1 MDISFKSKE
10 GAFNYRAAA
19 IIVTGHPS
27 TQGRVLAT
35 RDDRQ
40 AIPPASQ
47 AKPDL
52 IHADRILIMQDEG
65 IPHDYLPGG
74 RVHLGEPAEAALVR
88 EVREELD
95 IDLPLHRLVFIA
107 ESFFTLM
114 GTRYHEMALYHLME
128 APPELLARGDSF
140 TRVEGDEVHHFRWV
154 KFEELRGMSFFPI
167 FLKVRIFSLPDA
179 PEFISLDSD

>member
-1 MDISFKSKE
+1 MDISFKSSE
-10 GAFNYRAAA
+10 GVFNYRAAA
-19 IIVTGHPS
+19 II
-27 TQGRVLAT
+27 
-35 RDDRQ
+35 
-40 AIPPASQ
+40 
-47 AKPDL
+47 
-52 IHADRILIMQDEG
+52 IHNGRILVMQDEG

-154 KFEELRGMSFFPI
+154 KFEELRDLSFFPI
-167 FLKVRIFSLPDA
+167 FLKERIFSLPTS
-179 PEFISLDSD
+179 PEFISLDSDRPSPLGMRTTNQIPHS